1 MKIAY
6 NPKTAAVITTATAV
20 NNDILFDLNARKVW
34 AKGIRIGADWAD
46 ISSKPSSLKN
56 PHALT
61 ISLNGTSQ
69 GPYDGSAAKNINIT
83 PSSIGAATS
92 GHNHDSSYV
101 KYTKVTKSTAD
112 NANATPYLYNV
123 ENEEV
128 ISGYYKYWYI
138 FNMGQY
144 SGGNFGT
151 QIAMPYQDSLTDSE
165 LFIRSAKSGSWRTWR
180 RVLHSNNYSSIL
192 DSRYYTESEVNNL
205 LSRKLDRVNLTT
217 GSWNPRGYNLA
228 ADYSYNEG
236 DLSISE

>member
-1 MKIAY
+1 MGLELHFFDNNTNNLKDGGYYNGVFSFRQWASGSNWTGGEAHQLSFTDNGNIWHRTSSGDDSWGTWKKLAY
-6 NPKTAAVITTATAV
+6 ST
-20 NNDILFDLNARKVW
+20 DI
-34 AKGIRIGADWAD
+34 
-46 ISSKPSSLKN
+46 PSSLKN
-56 PHALT
+56 PYALT

-83 PSSIGAATS
+83 PGSIGAATS
-92 GHNHDSSYV
+92 NHNHDSSYV

-165 LFIRSAKSGSWRTWR
+165 LFIRSAK
-180 RVLHSNNYSSIL
+180 I
-192 DSRYYTESEVNNL
+192 
-205 LSRKLDRVNLTT
+205 
-217 GSWNPRGYNLA
+217 
-228 ADYSYNEG
+228 
-236 DLSISE
+236 I